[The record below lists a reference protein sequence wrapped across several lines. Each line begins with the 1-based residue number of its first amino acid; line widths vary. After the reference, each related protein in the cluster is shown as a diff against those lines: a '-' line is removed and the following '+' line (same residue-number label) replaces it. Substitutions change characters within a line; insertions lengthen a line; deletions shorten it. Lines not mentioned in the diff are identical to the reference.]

1 MSHREAEGG
10 GQMGEAH
17 WEVFLCV
24 FSKPALL
31 QPTGLLWHST
41 GFLSLERVHGPCLSL
56 MAVAL
61 ATSLATGQYNCTVF
75 CVPSLALGGM

>member
-1 MSHREAEGG
+1 MSRKEAEGG

-31 QPTGLLWHST
+31 QHVDLLWHST
-41 GFLSLERVHGPCLSL
+41 GFLSLVRAHGTRLSL
-56 MAVAL
+56 MAVA
-61 ATSLATGQYNCTVF
+61 TRLATGQYNCTVY